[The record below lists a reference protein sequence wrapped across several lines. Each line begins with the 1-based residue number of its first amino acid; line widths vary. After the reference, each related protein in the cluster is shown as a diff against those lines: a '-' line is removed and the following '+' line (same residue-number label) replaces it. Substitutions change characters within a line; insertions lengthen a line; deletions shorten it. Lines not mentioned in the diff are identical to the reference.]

1 MITHPTDLIQ
11 PLCQMAHKK
20 WSKIANTKITEQ
32 AFEMWAFEGKK
43 NCLKKTR
50 TSTEDAVWGTTA
62 ATLYLFS
69 RTPTVWY
76 GGGWGCLGWIY
87 GRLLTKPRPCSRPA
101 PAPRC
106 KLGFLAIYSFFSFSC
121 SSFLPVK
128 SLRCCFDLVLSLSLS
143 LSLLVWMHIRY
154 GSLPTT
160 RKVAEKEDFAP
171 EMETSG
177 MCGKNNTNYCPAPFC
192 FAKIIVLLFYGT

>member
-1 MITHPTDLIQ
+1 MRRFGLD
-11 PLCQMAHKK
+11 
-20 WSKIANTKITEQ
+20 
-32 AFEMWAFEGKK
+32 
-43 NCLKKTR
+43 
-50 TSTEDAVWGTTA
+50 
-62 ATLYLFS
+62 
-69 RTPTVWY
+69 
-76 GGGWGCLGWIY
+76 IY

-143 LSLLVWMHIRY
+143 LLVWMHIRY

-160 RKVAEKEDFAP
+160 RKVAEKENFAP

-192 FAKIIVLLFYGT
+192 FAKILGLLFYGTQTPKHTPEKAGRRITSSARGYPTARARSVA